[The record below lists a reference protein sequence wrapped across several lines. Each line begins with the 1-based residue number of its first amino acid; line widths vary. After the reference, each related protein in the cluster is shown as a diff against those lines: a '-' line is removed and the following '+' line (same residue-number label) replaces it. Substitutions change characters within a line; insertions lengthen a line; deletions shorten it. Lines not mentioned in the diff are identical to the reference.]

1 MSPETVKRDYT
12 AQSKSQSKIIQKR
25 VRSSGGTKYPAVPGG
40 SDKEYEHTAAGK
52 TKQKGI

>member
-25 VRSSGGTKYPAVPGG
+25 VRSSGGTKYPAVPSG